1 MYVIQRHGGNGNY
14 KWRMVCQTENKEA
27 AMATFDRLKLGMRQ
41 GGLVLEEDGEVIREY
56 SAPLVR
62 TRW

>member
-1 MYVIQRHGGNGNY
+1 MYVIRRHGGTGRHQ
-14 KWRMVCQTENKEA
+14 WRTVCQTENREA
-27 AMATFDRLKLGMRQ
+27 AMAAFDRIKLDMRQ
-41 GGLVLEEDGEVIREY
+41 GGLVLEEDGKVIREY